1 MLIKLYTNKK
11 YGVAAKIK
19 HVNRIVIDEK
29 NEFLSFVDFIDTD
42 DKPHIMVIGTES
54 MIAVD
59 YGPIDLPLVFNY
71 KDILENPEA
80 ITAKLHNFE
89 NESALDRL

>member
-1 MLIKLYTNKK
+1 MLIKFYTNKK
-11 YGVAAKIK
+11 YGIAYKIK
-19 HVNRIVIDEK
+19 HVNKIVAEK
-29 NEFLSFVDFIDTD
+29 TEPISFVDFIDTD

-54 MIAVD
+54 IIMID
-59 YGPIDLPLVFNY
+59 YGPIELPLVFSY

-80 ITAKLHNFE
+80 ITAKLHNLE

>member
-11 YGVAAKIK
+11 YGIAYKIK
-19 HVNRIVIDEK
+19 HVNKIVAEK
-29 NEFLSFVDFIDTD
+29 TEPISFVDFIDTD

-80 ITAKLHNFE
+80 VTAKLHNLE